1 MSSWDSSGFGGETFA
16 AGAGRSEA
24 IELVGPHLRVSG
36 NLNLGRFGRL
46 SDLVN
51 HSRGFVRLHDARL
64 LRRNGDPTS
73 LIVPELMVNQ
83 DEITFIGQAEHL
95 LAEAPTEEPDGG
107 IGGGGIGGGGIGG
120 GGIGGSGPTGLAGPM
135 TGERPSIEKAPRRF
149 VIFTPGHAITG
160 LIHVHSEMTLPN
172 FVEASEPRFV
182 PMTAVSARSLA
193 DRRVISHFEF
203 LLVNR
208 TQMTA
213 IAEMDSGSKLSEAVS
228 EVQAG

>member
-107 IGGGGIGGGGIGG
+107 IG
-120 GGIGGSGPTGLAGPM
+120 PM
-135 TGERPSIEKAPRRF
+135 TGQRPSIETAPRRF

-193 DRRVISHFEF
+193 DRRVISHFQF

-213 IAEMDSGSKLSEAVS
+213 IAEMDPAAKLSEAVS